1 MAEETKNSR
10 MHKIKNQITAG
21 FERVGRL
28 SRLQRFLI
36 CLLTVAVI
44 GGTYYYF
51 IFMPEHK
58 KLQQVTKTLETQ
70 SKKLQVVKRQ
80 ASDLKKWETK
90 MQEVEQAFYVATR
103 ALPDKKELPTLLT
116 EVSVA
121 GSNAGLTFLL
131 FQPNPAVNKEFYMEI
146 PLSMK
151 VEGTYLQ
158 IADFFFQVAG
168 LNRIVNI
175 NKISM
180 KTNKTLSSIIDMSCN
195 AVTYMFVEETAQEAK
210 PDKKKNKGRKG

>member
-1 MAEETKNSR
+1 MAEKTKNSGT
-10 MHKIKNQITAG
+10 HKIKKQIAAG
-21 FERVGRL
+21 FERVGKL

-58 KLQQVTKTLETQ
+58 KLQQVTKILETQ
-70 SKKLQVVKRQ
+70 SRKLQVVKRQ

-121 GSNAGLTFLL
+121 GSDAGLTFLL

-158 IADFFFQVAG
+158 MADFFYQVSR

-180 KTNKTLSSIIDMSCN
+180 KKNKTLSGIIDMSCN
-195 AVTYMFVEETAQEAK
+195 AVTYMFVEDTQESK
-210 PDKKKNKGRKG
+210 PDKKKKKGRKG

>member
-10 MHKIKNQITAG
+10 AHKIKKQMAAG
-21 FERVGRL
+21 FERVGKL
-28 SRLQRFLI
+28 TRLQRFLI
-36 CLLTVAVI
+36 CLLTFAVI

-58 KLQQVTKTLETQ
+58 KLQQVTKTLETR
-70 SKKLQVVKRQ
+70 SRKLQVVKRQ
-80 ASDLKKWETK
+80 ASGLKKWETK
-90 MQEVEQAFYVATR
+90 MQEVEQEFYVATR

-121 GSNAGLTFLL
+121 GSNAGLTFML

-146 PLSMK
+146 PLAMK

-158 IADFFFQVAG
+158 IADFFFQVSR

-180 KTNKTLSSIIDMSCN
+180 KKNKSLSGVINMSCN
-195 AVTYMFVEETAQEAK
+195 AVTYMFVEEPAREPK
-210 PDKKKNKGRKG
+210 SGKKKKNGRKG